1 MFHGIWW
8 VTNSK
13 TPQLPTNVFQ
23 QTHYPLPIKR
33 ITTIPFSFSLLC
45 HLPTIS
51 LHQSSSPLINTIMPP
66 KPSSRKGVKKG
77 MSNTLS
83 PHPSSSPIR
92 KKQKGTKSVI
102 SERANSSSLSGVP
115 KTNSSAGTQPPSEYW
130 NQLTDHQRAFLD
142 SATQHTGSNLYVFG
156 AEIKTEMPSPTPA
169 SVAKDSNESEYN
181 FDLTPVPGL
190 ISTPFPCTKD
200 DLTLCHVS
208 TADPT
213 GYPIFVSQNRLW
225 DWYYLASNNNIE
237 SSTTPTN
244 ETTNRNAKN
253 TKSEFANGL
262 CLSTNQF
269 PCTED
274 DMTLFPSPNHSPNY
288 THSPTFFSQNG
299 RWEWIFLPSNTDTES
314 SPPKVK
320 MEDIPEA
327 NPRVQRP
334 SNPVSTT
341 FSTTDLDRFV
351 FPLGVVPDSDD
362 DISSVPSLVENIAE
376 QARTAKH
383 VRFFMNTTHD
393 KHFVPIE
400 VPPLTGH
407 DNWDPWLT
415 AMRLL
420 FRQHCVWPVVT
431 AELQPLSPG
440 HNLYL
445 WYQRMCD
452 CAIALIYANVSEEV
466 RRTPCFMSTASEDD
480 ADILMSHLYAHYSEP
495 DSSHSHEES
504 ELD

>member
-1 MFHGIWW
+1 
-8 VTNSK
+8 
-13 TPQLPTNVFQ
+13 
-23 QTHYPLPIKR
+23 
-33 ITTIPFSFSLLC
+33 
-45 HLPTIS
+45 
-51 LHQSSSPLINTIMPP
+51 MPP
-66 KPSSRKGVKKG
+66 KPSSRKGAKKG
-77 MSNTLS
+77 MSRTLS

-92 KKQKGTKSVI
+92 KKKKNTKPVI
-102 SERANSSSLSGVP
+102 LERANSSSPPGVS
-115 KTNSSAGTQPPSEYW
+115 KTESSAETQPPSEYW
-130 NQLTDHQRAFLD
+130 NQLTDRQQAFLD
-142 SATQHTGSNLYVFG
+142 GATQQTGSNPYAFG
-156 AEIKTEMPSPTPA
+156 TEIKTEIPSPTPA
-169 SVAKDSNESEYN
+169 SVANDANESEYS
-181 FDLTPVPGL
+181 FDLTPVPGS
-190 ISTPFPCTKD
+190 ISSPFPYTKD
-200 DLTLCHVS
+200 DLTLCHAP

-213 GYPIFVSQNRLW
+213 GYPIFVSRNGRW

-237 SSTTPTN
+237 SSATPAN
-244 ETTNRNAKN
+244 ETTNGNVKN

-262 CLSTNQF
+262 RLSLNRF
-269 PCTED
+269 PCTVD
-274 DMTLFPSPNHSPNY
+274 DMTLFPCPDYGPNY
-288 THSPTFFSQNG
+288 AHGPTFSSQNG
-299 RWEWIFLPSNTDTES
+299 RWEWIFLPSNIDTES

-341 FSTTDLDRFV
+341 FSIADLDRFA
-351 FPLGVVPDSDD
+351 FSYGALGSDD
-362 DISSVPSLVENIAE
+362 DISPVPSLVENIAE

-400 VPPLTGH
+400 VPPLTGNA
-407 DNWDPWLT
+407 NWGPWLA

-420 FRQHCVWPVVT
+420 FRQHSVWPIVT
-431 AELQPLSPG
+431 SELQPLSPN

-452 CAIALIYANVSEEV
+452 CAVALIYANVSEEV
-466 RRTPCFMSTASEDD
+466 RRTSCFMSTAHEDD

-495 DSSHSHEES
+495 GSSHTHEES

>member
-1 MFHGIWW
+1 
-8 VTNSK
+8 
-13 TPQLPTNVFQ
+13 
-23 QTHYPLPIKR
+23 
-33 ITTIPFSFSLLC
+33 
-45 HLPTIS
+45 
-51 LHQSSSPLINTIMPP
+51 MPP
-66 KPSSRKGVKKG
+66 KPSSRKGVKK
-77 MSNTLS
+77 
-83 PHPSSSPIR
+83 
-92 KKQKGTKSVI
+92 
-102 SERANSSSLSGVP
+102 GVP

-190 ISTPFPCTKD
+190 ISTPFPCTED

-244 ETTNRNAKN
+244 ETTNGNAKN

>member
-1 MFHGIWW
+1 
-8 VTNSK
+8 
-13 TPQLPTNVFQ
+13 
-23 QTHYPLPIKR
+23 
-33 ITTIPFSFSLLC
+33 
-45 HLPTIS
+45 
-51 LHQSSSPLINTIMPP
+51 MPP

-77 MSNTLS
+77 MSHTLS

-102 SERANSSSLSGVP
+102 LERANSSSPPGVP
-115 KTNSSAGTQPPSEYW
+115 KMESSSGTQPPSEYL
-130 NQLTDHQRAFLD
+130 NQLTDLQRAFLD
-142 SATQHTGSNLYVFG
+142 SATQQTGSNPYVFG

-169 SVAKDSNESEYN
+169 SGANDANESEYS
-181 FDLTPVPGL
+181 FDLTPVPGP
-190 ISTPFPCTKD
+190 ISSPFPCTEG
-200 DLTLCHVS
+200 DLTLCHAP

-213 GYPIFVSQNRLW
+213 GYPIFVSRNGRW
-225 DWYYLASNNNIE
+225 DWYYLASDNNIE
-237 SSTTPTN
+237 SSATPAN
-244 ETTNRNAKN
+244 ETTNGNAKS

-262 CLSTNQF
+262 SLSPNQF

-274 DMTLFPSPNHSPNY
+274 DMTLFPCPNHGPNSAN
-288 THSPTFFSQNG
+288 SPTFSSQNG
-299 RWEWIFLPSNTDTES
+299 RWEWIFLPSNIDTES

-341 FSTTDLDRFV
+341 FSAADLDRFV
-351 FPLGVVPDSDD
+351 FPFGALDSDD
-362 DISSVPSLVENIAE
+362 DISSMPSLVENIAE

-407 DNWDPWLT
+407 NNWDPWLS

-420 FRQHCVWPVVT
+420 FRQHSVWPIVT

-466 RRTPCFMSTASEDD
+466 RRTPCFMSTAREDD

-495 DSSHSHEES
+495 DSTHVHSES

>member
-1 MFHGIWW
+1 
-8 VTNSK
+8 
-13 TPQLPTNVFQ
+13 
-23 QTHYPLPIKR
+23 
-33 ITTIPFSFSLLC
+33 
-45 HLPTIS
+45 
-51 LHQSSSPLINTIMPP
+51 MPP

-77 MSNTLS
+77 
-83 PHPSSSPIR
+83 
-92 KKQKGTKSVI
+92 
-102 SERANSSSLSGVP
+102 VP
-115 KTNSSAGTQPPSEYW
+115 KTESSAGTQPPSEYW

-142 SATQHTGSNLYVFG
+142 SATQLTGSNPYVFG
-156 AEIKTEMPSPTPA
+156 AEIKIEMPSPTPA
-169 SVAKDSNESEYN
+169 SVANDANESEYN
-181 FDLTPVPGL
+181 FDLTPVPGPT
-190 ISTPFPCTKD
+190 SSPFPCTED
-200 DLTLCHVS
+200 DLTLFHAA
-208 TADPT
+208 TPDPT
-213 GYPIFVSQNRLW
+213 GYPIFVSRNGRW

-237 SSTTPTN
+237 SSATPTN
-244 ETTNRNAKN
+244 ETTNGNAKN

-262 CLSTNQF
+262 SLSPNQF

-274 DMTLFPSPNHSPNY
+274 DMTLFPCPNHGPNY
-288 THSPTFFSQNG
+288 AHSPTFSSQNG

-327 NPRVQRP
+327 NPRVQRL
-334 SNPVSTT
+334 SNPISTT
-341 FSTTDLDRFV
+341 FSAANLDRFV
-351 FPLGVVPDSDD
+351 FPFGVVPDSDD
-362 DISSVPSLVENIAE
+362 DLSSVPSLVENIAE

-383 VRFFMNTTHD
+383 VRFFMNTSHD

-407 DNWDPWLT
+407 DNWDPWLS

-420 FRQHCVWPVVT
+420 FRQHSVWPVVT

-466 RRTPCFMSTASEDD
+466 RRTPCFMSTVYDDD
-480 ADILMSHLYAHYSEP
+480 ADILMSHLYAHYSET
-495 DSSHSHEES
+495 DSTHVHEED

>member
-1 MFHGIWW
+1 
-8 VTNSK
+8 
-13 TPQLPTNVFQ
+13 
-23 QTHYPLPIKR
+23 
-33 ITTIPFSFSLLC
+33 
-45 HLPTIS
+45 
-51 LHQSSSPLINTIMPP
+51 MPP

-77 MSNTLS
+77 MSHTLS

-102 SERANSSSLSGVP
+102 SERANSSPLPGVP
-115 KTNSSAGTQPPSEYW
+115 KTDSSAGTQPPSEYW
-130 NQLTDHQRAFLD
+130 NQLTDLQQAFLG
-142 SATQHTGSNLYVFG
+142 SVTQQTGSKLHDFG
-156 AEIKTEMPSPTPA
+156 TEIKTEMPSPTPA
-169 SVAKDSNESEYN
+169 SVTNDANESEYS
-181 FDLTPVPGL
+181 FDLTPVPGP
-190 ISTPFPCTKD
+190 ISSSFPCTED
-200 DLTLCHVS
+200 DLTLCHAP

-213 GYPIFVSQNRLW
+213 GYPIFVSRNGLW
-225 DWYYLASNNNIE
+225 DWYYLSSNNHIE
-237 SSTTPTN
+237 SSATPVN
-244 ETTNRNAKN
+244 ETTNGNAKS

-262 CLSTNQF
+262 SFSPDQF

-274 DMTLFPSPNHSPNY
+274 DMTLFPCPNY
-288 THSPTFFSQNG
+288 AHGPTFSSQNG

-334 SNPVSTT
+334 GNPVSTP
-341 FSTTDLDRFV
+341 FSAADLERFV
-351 FPLGVVPDSDD
+351 FPYSVVPDSDD

-376 QARTAKH
+376 QARTAKY

-400 VPPLTGH
+400 VPPLTGNN
-407 DNWDPWLT
+407 NWDPWLA

-420 FRQHCVWPVVT
+420 FRQHSVWPVVT
-431 AELQPLSPG
+431 AELQPLTPG

-445 WYQRMCD
+445 WYERMCD

-466 RRTPCFMSTASEDD
+466 RRTPCFMSTAREDD
-480 ADILMSHLYAHYSEP
+480 ADVLMSHLYAHYSEP
-495 DSSHSHEES
+495 DSTHSHEES